1 MSKYFATGLALGL
14 VTGFIFGCGETVNY
28 ETREKLV
35 VPGQLTEGSESSANA
50 EVEAESAAG
59 ETVSGSAEQQDL
71 CLSPAV
77 LEKSEVLHFPE
88 IPSGTTCAF
97 ASADNLSRKDAF
109 IRAYLK
115 QEQTITLPEGAL
127 LCGFSLDPTD
137 KAMHYD
143 DEMIFTVED
152 KILIATKDY
161 TEYFTKDGMFY
172 TFSWEALRNKVYN
185 QFDQRSLYCVG
196 GDQGL
201 SECQLPLTDTS
212 GPISLSFSAELSSR
226 LAQVLQSKNTLRFAW
241 ITTGD
246 NDDSDCRHT
255 DLTLPIRI
263 RYVPAEVKP

>member
-14 VTGFIFGCGETVNY
+14 LTGFIFGCGETVNY
-28 ETREKLV
+28 ETREKSV
-35 VPGQLTEGSESSANA
+35 VPGQLTQTGDSSAN
-50 EVEAESAAG
+50 VEAAPESAAS
-59 ETVSGSAEQQDL
+59 ETISSSAEQQDL

-97 ASADNLSRKDAF
+97 ATGDNLSRKDAF
-109 IRAYLK
+109 IRAYLQ
-115 QEQTITLPEGAL
+115 QEQVITLPEGAL
-127 LCGFSLDPTD
+127 LCGFSMDSTD
-137 KAMHYD
+137 KAMRYD

-161 TEYFTKDGMFY
+161 TEYFAKEGMFY

-196 GDQGL
+196 GDLGL

-226 LAQVLQSKNTLRFAW
+226 LAQVLQNKNSLRFAW

-246 NDDSDCRHT
+246 NDDSDCRHS
-255 DLTLPIRI
+255 DLSLPIRI
-263 RYVPAEVKP
+263 RYVPVEAKP